1 MMVIAQNTQYSWSPQ
16 VWAIALTVMVF
27 FVLALSLVLILMVH
41 RAGEATAPPR
51 PASDIRVP
59 QQAASFEDELVED
72 ELVEDE
78 LQASPASSASTSA
91 EVQTGRTS
99 PVPSG

>member
-1 MMVIAQNTQYSWSPQ
+1 MVIAQNTQYSWSPE
-16 VWAIALTVMVF
+16 VWALALTGMVF

-41 RAGEATAPPR
+41 RASEATAP
-51 PASDIRVP
+51 
-59 QQAASFEDELVED
+59 
-72 ELVEDE
+72 VEDE

>member
-1 MMVIAQNTQYSWSPQ
+1 MVIAQNTQYSWSPE
-16 VWAIALTVMVF
+16 VWALALTGMVF

-41 RAGEATAPPR
+41 RAGEATAPTR
-51 PASDIRVP
+51 PAPDVRVP
-59 QQAASFEDELVED
+59 QQAAAVD
-72 ELVEDE
+72 DE